1 MELEQGKKF
10 LLKYDFHGY
19 KITEIG
25 TLIATVIQSEDIK
38 YQFEITNGEK
48 IIVYPDEI
56 IQEITN
62 PHDGSTLDSFMIENY
77 KIHEIRQAAAKIKS
91 GIDELKLLLNKELL
105 EWAFDNQLE
114 NDWALELVNIQKS
127 IVKYAKMNVPTP

>member
-1 MELEQGKKF
+1 MKLEQGKKY
-10 LLKYDFHGY
+10 LLKCDFCGY

-25 TLIATVIQSEDIK
+25 TLIATVIELENIK
-38 YQFEITNGEK
+38 YQFEISNGQK
-48 IIVYPDEI
+48 IMVYQEEI

-77 KIHEIRQAAAKIKS
+77 KIHEIRQAAAKITS

-114 NDWALELVNIQKS
+114 DDWALELVNIQKS
-127 IVKYAKMNVPTP
+127 IVKYAKMNIPTP